1 MITNTTHNNC
11 KMPAAHDFCLLDS
24 EKVADARRELQ
35 GFAQLPACKVL
46 GASEA
51 FTAAEAHPVKYSV
64 AVLWLDQ
71 DESALRALTT
81 TTRLRRALL
90 AHQPFSTERLCAQAD
105 GTPFWQHCHAVPVAD
120 RNGGY
125 VTFSVDVTQAHEY
138 VGDYILGAAIGKGA
152 HGSVRL
158 GMHKDTGARVAI
170 KCVEVNDQGEMA
182 ELVDNEIAVQQ
193 RLDSKYIARLLET
206 VHQGGTAYLVMELV
220 SQGSLYERVVR
231 QGGVAEEPAL
241 DLFAQLVK
249 AVRWCHQRGVCHRDL
264 KPENIVV
271 DGDGMLKLIDFGLS
285 AFYVSGQKL
294 HDVCGS
300 MMFQAPEMTTAS
312 GGYDPEAVDVWAMGI
327 VLFELMHGSIK
338 PPARSSGIS
347 TAQHIRSRIAK
358 LDDDEAATA
367 ILRRMLDP
375 NPTTRI
381 CISEIVDQM
390 QNMDIFVD

>member
-1 MITNTTHNNC
+1 
-11 KMPAAHDFCLLDS
+11 MPAAHDFCLLDS
-24 EKVADARRELQ
+24 EKVADAHRELQ
-35 GFAQLPACKVL
+35 GFAQLPACEVL

-51 FTAAEAHPVKYSV
+51 FTEAHPVKYSV

-81 TTRLRRALL
+81 TTPLRRALL
-90 AHQPFSTERLCAQAD
+90 AHRPFSTERLCAQTD
-105 GTPFWQHCHAVPVAD
+105 GTPFWEHCHAVPVAD

-231 QGGVAEEPAL
+231 KGGVAEETAL

-285 AFYVSGQKL
+285 AFCVSGQKFI
-294 HDVCGS
+294 DICGS
-300 MMFQAPEMTTAS
+300 KLSRAPEMTRRS
-312 GGYDPEAVDVWAMGI
+312 GGYDPEAADVWAMGI
-327 VLFELMHGSIK
+327 VLFELLHGSIK
-338 PPARSSGIS
+338 APASLSKL
-347 TAQHIRSRIAK
+347 TAAQHIRNHTEMLS
-358 LDDDEAATA
+358 DDEASTN
-367 ILRRMLDP
+367 ILQRMLDP
-375 NPTTRI
+375 NPATRI
-381 CISEIVDQM
+381 RIPEIVEQM
-390 QNMDIFVD
+390 HNLDIFV